1 MSKDKKNILEALQ
14 GLDDIQKEVEEQYH
28 DDAVAFWNNFT
39 TDEKMKL
46 FYYVVRN
53 LADAELKDDFE
64 SYRHIL
70 YTRFGFPTES
80 YIIGMMSRFIQLH
93 NSILRPSEQ
102 SAYRDYYYERA
113 KANAKE
119 RTDN

>member
-1 MSKDKKNILEALQ
+1 MNDSKKNLWEALQ
-14 GLDDIQKEVEEQYH
+14 ELSDIQKEVEERYH

-39 TDEKMKL
+39 TDEKIKL

-80 YIIGMMSRFIQLH
+80 YMIGMMCRFMELH

-102 SAYRDYYYERA
+102 SAYREFYYERA
-113 KANAKE
+113 KENAKK
-119 RTDN
+119 RDDN